1 MNFFTT
7 CLHSGLLCC
16 CCPLRTKEDG
26 SSLEVALQKLAKAL
40 RARIAEHLLRRPLF
54 LDTTLV
60 EKHRLA
66 RDLAG
71 EAHLVGHPDHG
82 AAFLGQLTDHPQHLA
97 YQLEIGRA
105 SWRKRVGQNV

>member
-16 CCPLRTKEDG
+16 CCQLRTKEDG

-60 EKHRLA
+60 EKNRLA
-66 RDLAG
+66 RDLSG
-71 EAHLVGHPDHG
+71 EAHLVGNNDHG
-82 AAFLGQLTDHPQHLA
+82 AALLGQMKDTQQHLA
-97 YQLEIGRA
+97 RSEEQQSEH
-105 SWRKRVGQNV
+105 

>member
-71 EAHLVGHPDHG
+71 EAHLVGHHRS
-82 AAFLGQLTDHPQHLA
+82 
-97 YQLEIGRA
+97 EEV
-105 SWRKRVGQNV
+105 RVGKEWGSTCRSRGWRYH